1 MTSKSG
7 RLGMTITVRVVFKE
21 EFERGGM
28 LHDLTLARTEARI
41 TETSQT
47 ALCNQMHSVEQRL
60 SRWLLTFA
68 DRSNSEQVKV
78 TQSVVAGMLG
88 VRREGISVAVAALR
102 EGCRSKPHA
111 RRSPSTTGHA

>member
-1 MTSKSG
+1 
-7 RLGMTITVRVVFKE
+7 
-21 EFERGGM
+21 M

-102 EGCRSKPHA
+102 DAGSIKTSRASITIHDRACLEKRACECHKVIRDAVQAFGGSKPA
-111 RRSPSTTGHA
+111 G